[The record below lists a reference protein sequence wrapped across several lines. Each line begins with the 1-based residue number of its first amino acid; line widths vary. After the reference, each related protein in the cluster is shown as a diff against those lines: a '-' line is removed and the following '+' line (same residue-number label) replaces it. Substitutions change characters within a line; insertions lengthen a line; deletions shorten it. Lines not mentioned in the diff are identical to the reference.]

1 MSLRHRWQAWREL
14 WGRYARAFVW
24 HWQRRDQLQGRML
37 REDEAQFLPAAL
49 AVQETPPSRA

>member
-14 WGRYARAFVW
+14 WGRYARAFAW

-37 REDEAQFLPAAL
+37 RWLCRKRRL
-49 AVQETPPSRA
+49 RARRA